1 MPDQELSVPEL
12 MRTLNRIEQAN
23 KDAFSRIEAANR
35 EAFTR
40 IESRLDKALTLE
52 VFTLYQ
58 EGQRREMT
66 EVHTDLSDI
75 RADSAKRAAEL
86 DAKSKERNVQINN
99 RLSTAET
106 KHEID
111 VDALRKRLDDAEATN
126 AGRKDDRAKMWIT
139 WGLSIAAA
147 IIIPLL
153 LRGAGL

>member
-1 MPDQELSVPEL
+1 MPDQELSNQEL

-75 RADSAKRAAEL
+75 RADSATRAAEL

-99 RLSTAET
+99 RLSNAES
-106 KHEID
+106 KHETD
-111 VDALRKRLDDAEATN
+111 VDALRKRMDEAESAN
-126 AGRKDDRAKMWIT
+126 AGRKDATAKMWIT
-139 WGLSIAAA
+139 WGLGIAAA
-147 IIIPLL
+147 IIVPLL